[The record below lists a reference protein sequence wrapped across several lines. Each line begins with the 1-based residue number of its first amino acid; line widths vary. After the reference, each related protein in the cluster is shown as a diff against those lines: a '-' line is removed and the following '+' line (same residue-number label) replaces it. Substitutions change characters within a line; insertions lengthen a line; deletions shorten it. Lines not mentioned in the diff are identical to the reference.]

1 MLRVNLPVLGRIHPQ
16 SNKFVTGVRTKAIGD
31 SERNDSL
38 GPCLTTFP
46 NTEERVSN
54 KTQSEVFDFDG
65 IRGVWKGVRHCLD

>member
-1 MLRVNLPVLGRIHPQ
+1 MLRVNLPVLGTIHPQ

-46 NTEERVSN
+46 NTEERENISDPIPGCII
-54 KTQSEVFDFDG
+54 K
-65 IRGVWKGVRHCLD
+65 